1 MTDTVVPSV
10 PVKCGACRQILPEI
24 QVKPVDE
31 PVIAVPETGEGTYP
45 IWIQNKI
52 DESGWTK
59 GKFNCPHCQA
69 RLGAFNF
76 LGGSQHIVHLVKS
89 QVDLHVKLDLAE
101 LLRSTRDET
110 SAHGGLETDAAPSDP
125 DWESSS
131 SASSFSEEL
140 TPASSSSSSN
150 ASMSASA
157 AHSVTS
163 SPESSPRST
172 SGVLELSPNETIRP
186 MTRKERK
193 KLNVLRRKKAKDKK
207 DQIEKEANQ
216 KLMEILNAEPELG
229 EIEDHL
235 ICPVCLDLLHIPYNT
250 NPCCHVFCEPCL
262 RRIGSKNAMKTLC
275 PLCRTRISY
284 CEPNKDI
291 GAEILSQHLE
301 LFSKRQAFEKS
312 TNVYTLPLPWRP
324 GWRNLFAGRAMGGN
338 RFQDP
343 TCQERLHRLFTQL
356 PYYIPPVFMGNLVNL
371 LLFVFLL
378 GAFEI
383 APLFLA
389 VLHGRSPL
397 GEPIHGPVLQ
407 QPALPMGPTDIKKEL
422 NDLDG
427 VLNDEIIEDLHKRL
441 ADDTSS
447 GLEYAKTMLEESLRN
462 YDNLNEEKKAERNRF
477 ESVRKRLAQL
487 ERFRPA
493 GGDVGPGPQTRLV
506 TEKSGVNILKQFAK
520 VILQEDLPDEE
531 IESDDGVSGSGENPD
546 ESKVVSNYNLIPES
560 SGSVQDATFYYIA
573 GMICIMAAACGNFLL
588 IQHNFPILRYLPFG
602 AMLDNNNMEQF
613 ALARVVD
620 FMDFAIVILMSL
632 IPFFFLPLSISS
644 PSPEDEVETST
655 WKRIVFKLIPDVTT
669 VIGGRIL
676 AKINVV
682 TVTLSLLV
690 YFIYVLYRR
699 MIRAHV

>member
-1 MTDTVVPSV
+1 MAMAVDPSV
-10 PVKCGACRQILPEI
+10 PVKCGACRQILPDVR
-24 QVKPVDE
+24 VKPVDE
-31 PVIAVPETGEGTYP
+31 PVIAVPESAEGTYP
-45 IWIQNKI
+45 SWIQSKI
-52 DESGWTK
+52 EESGWTK

-89 QVDLHVKLDLAE
+89 QVDLHVKLDLTE

-110 SAHGGLETDAAPSDP
+110 IITPDAEGTEAVPNDP

-140 TPASSSSSSN
+140 TPASSSSLSTSSN
-150 ASMSASA
+150 VSSSVSAPP
-157 AHSVTS
+157 SVSS
-163 SPESSPRST
+163 SPDSSPRST
-172 SGVLELSPNETIRP
+172 YGMLALQP

-193 KLNVLRRKKAKDKK
+193 KLNVLRRKKAQDKK

-235 ICPVCLDLLHIPYNT
+235 ICPVCLDLLHIPYRT

-284 CEPNKDI
+284 CEPNKEI
-291 GAEILSQHLE
+291 GTEILAKHLE

-338 RFQDP
+338 RFQD
-343 TCQERLHRLFTQL
+343 TTIQEKLHRLLIQM
-356 PYYIPPVFMGNLVNL
+356 PYYVPPMLMGNLVNL

-407 QPALPMGPTDIKKEL
+407 QPPIPMGPTDIKKEL
-422 NDLDG
+422 NDLEG
-427 VLNDEIIEDLHKRL
+427 VLNDEIIEDLRKRL

-447 GLEYAKTMLEESLRN
+447 GLEYAKTKLEESLRN
-462 YDNLNEEKKAERNRF
+462 YDNLNIEQRAERDRF
-477 ESVRKRLAQL
+477 ESVRKRLSEL

-493 GGDVGPGPQTRLV
+493 GRDVAQGSQTRLAP
-506 TEKSGVNILKQFAK
+506 EKSGVNILKQFAK
-520 VILQEDLPDEE
+520 VILQEEISDDEAE
-531 IESDDGVSGSGENPD
+531 IEDGVLGSGENPD
-546 ESKVVSNYNLIPES
+546 ESKVPPNYNLIPES

-632 IPFFFLPLSISS
+632 IPFFFLPLSV
-644 PSPEDEVETST
+644 PNQGPEDELETST
-655 WKRIVFKLIPDVTT
+655 WKRIVFKLIPDVAT

-682 TVTLSLLV
+682 TVTLSFLV